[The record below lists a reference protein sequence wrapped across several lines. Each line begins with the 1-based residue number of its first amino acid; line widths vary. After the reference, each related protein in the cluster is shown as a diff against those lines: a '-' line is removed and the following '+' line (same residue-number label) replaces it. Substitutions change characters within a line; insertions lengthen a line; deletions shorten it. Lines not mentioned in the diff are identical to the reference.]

1 VAPDE
6 GHGFARPV
14 NNMAMFASAEKFFAK
29 YLNGR
34 YQEDMKPETSARLK
48 EITVDVKTVTLPKKV
63 EATAGAPKP
72 AGDLSAGTF
81 KYKANIAAGPQNI
94 PITTTTEI
102 KEDGGSWIATETANT
117 PFGTIVDV
125 STIEKGTLLLQ
136 RRQVTQAPVTINID
150 FKGSKVT
157 GTMTQ
162 SGQAKPIDADAGGV
176 VFADGG
182 GAFEV
187 LARLPLAVNYS
198 TTFRNFDL
206 QKQKPLIK
214 NLKVVGDESV
224 TVPAGTFDAYKVD
237 IVDANNEADKMT
249 LWIAKDSHKV
259 VKIWAVLP
267 SLGGAILTSEMV
279 P

>member
-1 VAPDE
+1 
-6 GHGFARPV
+6 
-14 NNMAMFASAEKFFAK
+14 
-29 YLNGR
+29 
-34 YQEDMKPETSARLK
+34 
-48 EITVDVKTVTLPKKV
+48 
-63 EATAGAPKP
+63 
-72 AGDLSAGTF
+72 
-81 KYKANIAAGPQNI
+81 
-94 PITTTTEI
+94 
-102 KEDGGSWIATETANT
+102 
-117 PFGTIVDV
+117 
-125 STIEKGTLLLQ
+125 
-136 RRQVTQAPVTINID
+136 
-150 FKGSKVT
+150 
-157 GTMTQ
+157 
-162 SGQAKPIDADAGGV
+162 V